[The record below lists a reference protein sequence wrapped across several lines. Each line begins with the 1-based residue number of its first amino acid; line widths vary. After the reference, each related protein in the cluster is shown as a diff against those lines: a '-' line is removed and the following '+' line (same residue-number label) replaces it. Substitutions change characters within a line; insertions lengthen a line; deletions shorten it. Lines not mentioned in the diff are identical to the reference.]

1 VRRVLVGICGAVLA
15 SVALVG
21 QATGRADA
29 GPALVSAPTVTG
41 VLQQGSRL
49 TAGPGTWSST
59 GAIAYAYQWYRCDA
73 NGAKCSSVHG
83 ATRGTYTLVAKDVG
97 RTLGLTVRGTDSSGT
112 TSAYAALAGLVAPA
126 KAAVVATAQPALT
139 GSPVVGQA
147 LQVGAASWRGTSA
160 APTVTWRRCNANGRV
175 CATVAGASAP
185 SYTVTAADAGHVLV
199 AAVTASKATVF
210 SLGVVARASPGPVST
225 ERPSIA
231 GTLQQGK
238 QLTGNA
244 GTWTGTGTIAYAY
257 QWYRCDAFGAHCNS
271 IHGATRPTYTQVA
284 ADVTR
289 TIGLTVKATD
299 TTGTT
304 AAYSSLA
311 GVVVPPAAFAAT
323 AQPSLGGTPA
333 VGQQLKVSGGTF
345 TQTPGGAT
353 YAWLRCNAN
362 GRLCAPIAN
371 ATADSY
377 VVASDDAGHALV
389 ALVTATAGT
398 AKAAV
403 LTTSLAIPAP

>member
-1 VRRVLVGICGAVLA
+1 VRRILVGICGAVLA

-41 VLQQGSRL
+41 VLQQGGRL

-59 GAIAYAYQWYRCDA
+59 GAIAYAYQWYRCNAD
-73 NGAKCSSVHG
+73 GAKCSSVHG

-126 KAAVVATAQPALT
+126 KAPVVATAQPALT
-139 GSPVVGQA
+139 GSPIVGQA
-147 LQVGAASWRGTSA
+147 LQVGPATWRGTSA

-175 CATVAGASAP
+175 CAPVAGATAP
-185 SYTVTAADAGHVLV
+185 NYTVTAADAGHVLV
-199 AAVTASKATVF
+199 AAVTASKQTVF
-210 SLGVVARASPGPVST
+210 SLGVVARAAPGPVST

-257 QWYRCDAFGAHCNS
+257 QWYRCDANGAHCSS

-323 AQPSLGGTPA
+323 AQPSLGGAPA

-345 TQTPGGAT
+345 TQTPSGAT

-362 GRLCAPIAN
+362 GRLCTAIAN
-371 ATADSY
+371 AAADTY
-377 VVASDDAGHALV
+377 VVTADDAGHALV

-403 LTTSLAIPAP
+403 LTTSLAIPGA